1 MASTKSFAQAV
12 KERRTYYALTNE
24 STIPDSR
31 IQEIVKDAILHT
43 PSAFNSQTS
52 RVVVLL
58 GEEHVKTWDIIAE
71 VYKQQLPEEKFN
83 RANERFKG
91 FRAAYGTILFYEDTD
106 TVREFQEKFK
116 TYEDKFPGWSEQTNG
131 MHQYHVWTALETE
144 GLGVNL
150 QHYNPLIDVRLE
162 TEYKV
167 PSTWNLKAQMVL
179 GKPTSGPAVENKEFK
194 PIEERMKVY
203 GAK

>member
-1 MASTKSFAQAV
+1 MASTKSFAEAT
-12 KERRTYYALTNE
+12 KDRRTYYALSNE

-31 IQEIVKDAILHT
+31 IQEIVKDALLHT

-52 RVVVLL
+52 RAVVVL
-58 GEEHVKTWDIIAE
+58 GEQHVKTWDIIAE
-71 VYKQQLPEEKFN
+71 VYKQQLPADKFEQ
-83 RANERFKG
+83 ANKRFQG
-91 FRAAYGTILFYEDTD
+91 FRAAYGTVLFYEDTD

-131 MHQYHVWTALETE
+131 MHQYHVWTALEAE

-162 TEYKV
+162 TEYNVK
-167 PSTWNLKAQMVL
+167 STWSLKAQMVL
-179 GKPTSGPAVENKEFK
+179 GKPTSGPAMDPKQFN
-194 PIEERMKVY
+194 PIEERMKVF

>member
-12 KERRTYYALTNE
+12 KERRTYYALSHE

-52 RVVVLL
+52 RAVVLL
-58 GEEHVKTWDIIAE
+58 GEEHTKMWDITAQ
-71 VYKQQLPEEKFN
+71 VYKQQLSEEKFN
-83 RANERFKG
+83 HANQRFQG
-91 FRAAYGTILFYEDTD
+91 FRAGYGTILFYEDTD
-106 TVREFQEKFK
+106 SVREFQNKFK

-131 MHQYHVWTALETE
+131 MHQFVIWTALETE

-162 TEYKV
+162 TEFKV
-167 PSTWNLKAQMVL
+167 PPTWSLKAQMVF
-179 GKPTSGPAVENKEFK
+179 GKPTSGPAVQDKEFK